1 MNLLQAL
8 FCIIAIQT
16 TTCDFRKHCEG
27 PIINNIHYSKIVLKN
42 GIYYPRSL
50 AYDHSTTS
58 LFFSY
63 CPDIENYTVRSAKIN
78 LNTNVFEDIEGVRN
92 GFVQTVDVNSNDVF
106 IGGSDGVYKYDKL
119 TKIAEL
125 YGANGTVIWKLF
137 SKDVVYFSEYPSQFL
152 YKIVDGV
159 VYRLRDLE
167 ETKAKNFVIDDYD
180 YLYFTNNSGLF
191 RQKKDTKDA
200 VYYEG
205 TKDMY
210 ISGLSISNLGDV
222 HASTDN
228 GHVVGMDEARVPKRL
243 LEGRRAAEVEA
254 GLSSDGWTAEQD
266 TKNLGVISW
275 RRKTMNRSHWR
286 DLQDQAKAHPQL

>member
-1 MNLLQAL
+1 MEAQHHYIETRAAAGSLTNMNLLQAL

-228 GHVVGMDEARVPKRL
+228 GIYLGTWWEWMRPEYPNAFSK
-243 LEGRRAAEVEA
+243 A
-254 GLSSDGWTAEQD
+254 GG
-266 TKNLGVISW
+266 
-275 RRKTMNRSHWR
+275 
-286 DLQDQAKAHPQL
+286 PQK